1 MPKVPCYEI
10 IDAIRNGNGDMRS
23 IRSSLAWNRSER
35 KQTPGKFL
43 GFLVDVEKRDGLQHL
58 QTGAGGIRVTRA

>member
-10 IDAIRNGNGDMRS
+10 IDAVRNGNGDMRS
-23 IRSSLAWNRSER
+23 IRSGLARNRSER

-43 GFLVDVEKRDGLQHL
+43 GFLDVVARTQVVLVIGCSTSDLD
-58 QTGAGGIRVTRA
+58 T